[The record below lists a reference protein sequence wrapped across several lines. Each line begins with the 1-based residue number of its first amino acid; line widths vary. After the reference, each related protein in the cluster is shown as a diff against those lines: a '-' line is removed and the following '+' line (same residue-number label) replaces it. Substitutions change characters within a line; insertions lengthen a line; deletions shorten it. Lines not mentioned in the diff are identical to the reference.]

1 MHRKKWVVN
10 ASPLIVLAKVE
21 QILLLKDL
29 CEEMTIPSGVKEE
42 IDEGPENDPARIG
55 LKSDGKKWVRDVGP
69 INPVIS
75 AWDLGQGETEV
86 LNWVYEHPGY
96 EAILDD
102 KAAKNCASSV
112 HIKVHGTIG
121 IILLAKQE
129 GIIEKVSPILNRL
142 PKVGFRIHPAILAAA
157 IELVH
162 E

>member
-1 MHRKKWVVN
+1 MN
-10 ASPLIVLAKVE
+10 
-21 QILLLKDL
+21 
-29 CEEMTIPSGVKEE
+29 IPSGVKEE
-42 IDEGPENDPARIG
+42 IDEGPENAPAKIW
-55 LKSDGKKWVRDVGP
+55 LKSDGKKWVRDSGP
-69 INPVIS
+69 INHVIS

-86 LNWVYEHPGY
+86 LNWAYEHPGY

-142 PKVGFRIHPAILAAA
+142 PKVGFRIKPAILAAA
-157 IELVH
+157 KKLAH